1 MSKKKRNKTFYNKSA
16 KGASKPLSI
25 TPDFDKITVPPNSIG
40 LFILDLDNTLTDT
53 MDFWGEATEQMLR
66 AIHDMR
72 GVPMDE
78 LHDMVKNANAQY
90 LFGNGNGLIRQ
101 LSKKPAMKPYLPE
114 SVYVTRYQDNI
125 AGDVWAKVQKT
136 KAHFFPGVSD
146 FLLEARAR
154 DIPLI
159 IDTDAEQSS
168 VILRMW
174 HLCNNAVKED
184 PAFAGWRPDE
194 VLGLFSA
201 FYTQQNDKK
210 NKDDARVLYYVDPY
224 FVSQFKHHAQTW
236 PKGNYKPSNDHA
248 KKIIADLGVNK
259 DQVMMIGDTHK
270 DAGTVR
276 PENGDGFSA
285 YFGLAHYGMHID
297 DRTQDLQNI
306 LGSASFK
313 YGPKAVFNE
322 MSKMGIEADII
333 LQESIAG
340 TIPYMKPG
348 SQKLEEKPKAP

>member
-1 MSKKKRNKTFYNKSA
+1 MSKNKRNRSPKKQQD
-16 KGASKPLSI
+16 KPLSI
-25 TPDFDKITVPPNSIG
+25 IPDFDKITVPQGSIG

-53 MDFWGEATEQMLR
+53 MDFWGEATEQMLL
-66 AIHDMR
+66 AIHEMR

-78 LHDMVKNANAQY
+78 LHEMTKNANAQY
-90 LFGNGNGLIRQ
+90 LFGNGNGLVRQ
-101 LSKKPAMKPYLPE
+101 LTKKPAMKPYLQDSE
-114 SVYVTRYQDNI
+114 YVTKYQDTL
-125 AGDVWAKVQKT
+125 AGDVWAKVQQT

-146 FLLEARAR
+146 FLREAQGRN
-154 DIPLI
+154 IPLV

-174 HLCNNAVKED
+174 HLCNNAIKED
-184 PAFAGWRPDE
+184 PAFAGWQPHE
-194 VLGLFSA
+194 VLDLFSG
-201 FYTQQNDKK
+201 FYTQENDHK
-210 NKDDARVLYYVDPY
+210 NQDDARVLYYVDPY

-236 PKGNYKPSNDHA
+236 PKNNYKPSNAHA
-248 KKIIADLGVNK
+248 KRIMADFGVDT

-276 PENGDGFSA
+276 PENGDGFTA

-297 DRTQDLQNI
+297 DRTQNLQNI
-306 LGSASFK
+306 VGSSHFK

-333 LQESIAG
+333 LQNTIAD
-340 TIPYMKPG
+340 TIPYMRPT
-348 SQKLEEKPKAP
+348 QQKPKAP

>member
-1 MSKKKRNKTFYNKSA
+1 
-16 KGASKPLSI
+16 
-25 TPDFDKITVPPNSIG
+25 VPQSSIG

-66 AIHDMR
+66 AVHEMR
-72 GVPMDE
+72 GIPMDE
-78 LHDMVKNANAQY
+78 LHAMTKNSNAQY

-101 LSKKPAMKPYLPE
+101 LTKMPGMKPYLPD
-114 SVYVTRYQDNI
+114 SKYVTRYQDTL
-125 AGDVWAKVQKT
+125 AGDLWAKVQKT
-136 KAHFFPGVSD
+136 KAHFFPNVSD
-146 FLLEARAR
+146 FLLEARSR

-174 HLCNNAVKED
+174 HLCNNAIKED
-184 PAFAGWRPDE
+184 PVFSGWQPHE

-210 NKDDARVLYYVDPY
+210 NEKDARVLYYVDPY

-236 PKGNYKPSNDHA
+236 PKNNYKPSNAHA
-248 KKIIADLGVNK
+248 KKIIADLGVDK
-259 DQVMMIGDTHK
+259 GEVMMIGDTHK

-276 PENGDGFSA
+276 PENGDGFNA

-297 DRTQDLQNI
+297 DRTQNLQNI
-306 LGSASFK
+306 LGSSHFK
-313 YGPKAVFNE
+313 YGTKAVFNE

-333 LQESIAG
+333 LQGTIAD
-340 TIPYMKPG
+340 TIPYMRPALK
-348 SQKLEEKPKAP
+348 KPKAP